1 MGRRDSGSGD
11 WGDYALEQLRGPVLT
26 NIKQKVAAWRDPR
39 ARLIRRRKRAK
50 RLAVGS
56 GTTTGVFGGGAYLAY
71 APETLGL
78 PGEPAGET
86 LFDLAS
92 LGLGGIALAAGV
104 GTVGAVRR
112 YRRLK
117 RTPLPESPPEPSRLP
132 SRTSAA
138 YEPMRQLADAER
150 SLYDSLNRLDAGFG
164 QGGDPVSGA
173 RSTGADVAAALRS
186 VADRLEAVEDTVEH
200 APGEQRRELEEE
212 IRRMRSELDDGV
224 ERYGALVAA
233 AGRAIAAGGNS
244 DRRDHRM
251 QDATDRLAG
260 LAEGLR
266 ELSGERS
273 RSERERGSSE

>member
-1 MGRRDSGSGD
+1 MGRRDSGIGD

-26 NIKQKVAAWRDPR
+26 NIKQRVASWRDPR
-39 ARLIRRRKRAK
+39 ARLLRRRKRAK

-56 GTTTGVFGGGAYLAY
+56 GTTTGVFGGGAYLSY

-78 PGEPAGET
+78 PAEPAGET

-104 GTVGAVRR
+104 GTVGALRH

-117 RTPLPESPPEPSRLP
+117 RTPLPAAPPEPPRLP
-132 SRTSAA
+132 PRSSAA
-138 YEPMRQLADAER
+138 HEPMRQLAEAER
-150 SLYDSLNRLDAGFG
+150 SLHDSLNRLDTGIG
-164 QGGDPVSGA
+164 QGDDPVSGA
-173 RSTGADVAAALRS
+173 RSTAAEVAVALRS
-186 VADRLEAVEDTVEH
+186 VADRLEAVEGTLEH

-212 IRRMRSELDDGV
+212 IRRMRAELDEGV
-224 ERYGALVAA
+224 ERYGSLVAA
-233 AGRAIAAGGNS
+233 AGRAIAAGGSS
-244 DRRDHRM
+244 DQRDHRM

-273 RSERERGSSE
+273 RPDRERGSSE